1 MTLLFE
7 AAILC
12 LFLTVAASLEIAW
25 GMRHMTRIKNV
36 APLGEKHVPKVS
48 VIIPA
53 CNEAATIKPALRSV
67 LALNYANLEVIVV
80 NDRSTDSTSA
90 VLAAIQ
96 KQYPRLQVHEISEL
110 PKGWLGKNHALHYG
124 AQRAH
129 GDYLLF
135 SDADVVFERSSLAR
149 AMRYL
154 MENRVDHLCMS
165 FENVASG
172 GLLNALFLDAGSG
185 LMLLLK
191 PWKVKDPKSKRYVGV
206 GAFNLVKASV
216 YRAIGGHR
224 SIAMHPI
231 DDIMLGKVI
240 KQHGFSQD
248 ILIGDSFLQV
258 NWYPT
263 VREWINGLMKN
274 SFALYGFSVAKV
286 LLAVFF
292 ITLLG
297 ILPFWACICTSGITR
312 TLFGAAV
319 VIRLL
324 SFAKGFADIGR
335 PPFYSLW
342 ALVSPYVIIYTA
354 LKATVTTLRNKGITW
369 RGTYYRLD
377 ELKAGMNSATPH
389 AIHAGKPVS
398 GQ

>member
-1 MTLLFE
+1 MTLLFWV
-7 AAILC
+7 AIIC
-12 LFLTVAASLEIAW
+12 LFLTLAASLEIAW

-36 APLGEKHVPKVS
+36 SPVGPEHVPQVS

-53 CNEAATIKPALRSV
+53 CDEADTIETALRSV
-67 LALNYANLEVIVV
+67 LTLDYANMEVIVV
-80 NDRSTDSTSA
+80 NDRSRDNTGAILA
-90 VLAAIQ
+90 VL
-96 KQYPRLQVHEISEL
+96 KKKYPYLQVHEISEL

-129 GDYLLF
+129 GEYLLF
-135 SDADVVFERSSLAR
+135 TDADVIFKSSSLAR
-149 AMRYL
+149 AMCHML
-154 MENRVDHLCMS
+154 KNRVDHLCMS
-165 FENVASG
+165 FENIAPG

-191 PWKVKDPKSKRYVGV
+191 PWKVKAPKSKRYVGV

-216 YRAIGGHR
+216 YRAIDGHR

-258 NWYPT
+258 KWYPT
-263 VREWINGLMKN
+263 VRGWINGLMKN
-274 SFALYGFSVAKV
+274 SFALYDFRVAKV
-286 LLAVFF
+286 LLAVFL

-297 ILPFWACICTSGITR
+297 ILPFWACLCTNGITR
-312 TLFGAAV
+312 SLFGAAV
-319 VIRLL
+319 IIRLV

-335 PPFYSLW
+335 TPFYSLW
-342 ALVSPYVIIYTA
+342 SLVSPYVIIYTA
-354 LKATVTTLRNKGITW
+354 VKATITTLRNKGITW
-369 RGTYYRLD
+369 RGTYYPLD
-377 ELKAGMNSATPH
+377 ELKASL
-389 AIHAGKPVS
+389 I
-398 GQ
+398 